1 MLLSGSQTFKIVT
14 MGSLD
19 PADLQQGYHVSNDWH
34 SKPGYLRVIMAGAG
48 ASGLCMAYKM
58 KEKFN
63 FENYDLVCYE
73 KYVSESVTCIMLTE
87 QELWCRRYLV

>member
-1 MLLSGSQTFKIVT
+1 

-19 PADLQQGYHVSNDWH
+19 PADLQQAYRVSNDWH

-58 KEKFN
+58 KEKFQ
-63 FENYDLVCYE
+63 FENYDFICYE
-73 KYVSESVTCIMLTE
+73 KYVCVWFLLS
-87 QELWCRRYLV
+87 

>member
-1 MLLSGSQTFKIVT
+1 

-19 PADLQQGYHVSNDWH
+19 PADLQEGYRVSNDWH

-63 FENYDLVCYE
+63 FENYDFICYE
-73 KYVSESVTCIMLTE
+73 KYVCASYLIAKLTC
-87 QELWCRRYLV
+87 QKLWCRRNVV